1 METNKISAKIVA
13 HSIREGS
20 GEELISYEL
29 VYPRIILAEVNTHK
43 MLSKNTSS
51 SRAIPFEKMVEII
64 EKDPFIPIAWQKHH
78 KGMQGVE
85 YFENTLKQIEKDAL
99 WLKGRD
105 AAVKSAKDLYEA
117 GVTKQLCNRILEP
130 YMWVKQLITGTREG
144 FENLF
149 ELRCPKYKI
158 QEISEAYKSKK
169 EAIENHDYLDG
180 EDYMW
185 WLKHNTGQAEIHFM
199 DLAEKMYDAL
209 RESNPVN
216 KSDDDWHIPFFNNYS
231 ENEDVELLIKESV
244 CKTARI
250 SYTKFGDEDN
260 KMSEEKIKSMY
271 EDLAKKKHY
280 SCFEHIGK
288 VMKGMEYPSH
298 VRGDLSKITPETA
311 RKIVGWNKN
320 FKGFIQLRHYLEN
333 K

>member
-1 METNKISAKIVA
+1 MEINKISAKIVA

-85 YFENTLKQIEKDAL
+85 YFESPLEQVIRDTL
-99 WLKGRD
+99 WLNGRD
-105 AAVKSAKDLYEA
+105 VAVKSAKDLYEI

-130 YMWVKQLITGTREG
+130 YMWVKQLITGTKEG

-149 ELRCPKYKI
+149 DLRCPKYEI
-158 QEISEAYKSKK
+158 QGISEVYKSKK

-199 DLAEKMYDAL
+199 DLAEKM
-209 RESNPVN
+209 
-216 KSDDDWHIPFFNNYS
+216 
-231 ENEDVELLIKESV
+231 
-244 CKTARI
+244 
-250 SYTKFGDEDN
+250 
-260 KMSEEKIKSMY
+260 
-271 EDLAKKKHY
+271 
-280 SCFEHIGK
+280 
-288 VMKGMEYPSH
+288 
-298 VRGDLSKITPETA
+298 
-311 RKIVGWNKN
+311 
-320 FKGFIQLRHYLEN
+320 
-333 K
+333 

>member
-85 YFENTLKQIEKDAL
+85 YFESPLEQVIRDTI
-99 WLKGRD
+99 WLNGRD
-105 AAVKSAKDLYEA
+105 VAVKSAKDLYGL
-117 GVTKQLCNRILEP
+117 GVTKQLCNRILES
-130 YMWVKQLITGTREG
+130 YMWVKQLVTGTKEG

-158 QEISEAYKSKK
+158 QGISEVYKSKK

-209 RESNPVN
+209 KESTPVN

-231 ENEDVELLIKESV
+231 ENEDVEMLIKESV

-250 SYTKFGDEDN
+250 SYTKFGDEGT
-260 KMSEEKIKSMY
+260 KMSEEKINNMY
-271 EDLAKKKHY
+271 KELAEKKHY

-288 VMKGMEYPSH
+288 VMKGMEYPTN

-333 K
+333 N

>member
-51 SRAIPFEKMVEII
+51 SRAIPFEKMLEII
-64 EKDPFIPIAWQKHH
+64 EKDPFIPIAWQKQH
-78 KGMQGVE
+78 KGMQGTE
-85 YFENTLKQIEKDAL
+85 YYENTLEQVTRDTI
-99 WLKGRD
+99 WLYGRD
-105 AAVKSAKDLYEA
+105 LAVKSAKDLYEL
-117 GVTKQLCNRILEP
+117 GVTKQLCNRVLEP
-130 YMWVKQLITGTREG
+130 YMWVKQLVTGPKEG

-149 ELRCPKYKI
+149 KLRCPIYDIPGISIKYK
-158 QEISEAYKSKK
+158 SRK
-169 EAIENHDYLDG
+169 EAIQNHNYLDDLTDS
-180 EDYMW
+180 EWFKYN
-185 WLKHNTGQAEIHFM
+185 KGQAEIHFM

-209 RESNPVN
+209 RESTPVS

-231 ENEDVELLIKESV
+231 ENEDVEMLIKESV

-250 SYTKFGDEDN
+250 SYTKFGDEGT

-271 EDLAKKKHY
+271 KELAEKKHY

-288 VMKGMEYPSH
+288 VMKGMEYPTN

-333 K
+333 N